1 MFRSSPYFYHYVCI
15 HGATTKWRVTAKNT
29 RLCLQCISDMRSTL
43 AGDTPFL
50 SDPPRSQLQM
60 RSLFFPRTSRFRK
73 RAAIVSSRH
82 IFLRG
87 KGCVMSN
94 EERESN
100 DQDQEKRH
108 DWLTYE
114 TARKVLA
121 QPRRDLMRFLPPSRP
136 SPAGVTEP

>member
-1 MFRSSPYFYHYVCI
+1 
-15 HGATTKWRVTAKNT
+15 
-29 RLCLQCISDMRSTL
+29 
-43 AGDTPFL
+43 
-50 SDPPRSQLQM
+50 
-60 RSLFFPRTSRFRK
+60 
-73 RAAIVSSRH
+73 
-82 IFLRG
+82 
-87 KGCVMSN
+87 MSN

-100 DQDQEKRH
+100 DQERGERH